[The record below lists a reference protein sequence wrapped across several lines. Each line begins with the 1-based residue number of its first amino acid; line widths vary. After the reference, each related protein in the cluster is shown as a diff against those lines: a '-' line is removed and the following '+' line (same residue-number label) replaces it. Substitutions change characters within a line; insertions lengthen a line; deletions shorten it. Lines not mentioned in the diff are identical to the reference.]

1 MTKKSKTLYISMSR
15 IEKIF
20 GFLYMAFALLA
31 LPEVLQYV
39 NSQLAEPANEA
50 TLNFVFY
57 AVNFLFLSIIFSR
70 FLHASLVAAW
80 RDFWNF
86 IQAVVLGYVA
96 YFAAHK
102 VIEFVLGYLIPGF
115 TNINDAAIAA
125 MAESN
130 YTLMLIG
137 VVFLAPMAEEML
149 YRGLIFRNLCQSS
162 KVAAYL
168 LSMIAF
174 AAIHVIGYLG
184 SEDLTRLVICFVQ
197 YLPAGLCLAWTY
209 SKADNIFA
217 PMVVHAIVNAV
228 AIGALR

>member
-1 MTKKSKTLYISMSR
+1 
-15 IEKIF
+15 
-20 GFLYMAFALLA
+20 MAFSLLA
-31 LPEVLQYV
+31 LPTLLQWV
-39 NSQLAEPANEA
+39 NGQLAEPVNEA
-50 TLNFVFY
+50 TLNFAYYVI
-57 AVNFLFLSIIFSR
+57 NFSFLAIIFSR
-70 FLHASLVAAW
+70 FLRDSLVAAW

-86 IQAVVLGYVA
+86 IQAVILGYVA
-96 YFAAHK
+96 YMAAYK
-102 VIEFVLGYLIPGF
+102 VMGFVLGYLLPGF
-115 TNINDAAIAA
+115 SNINDASIAA

-130 YTLMLIG
+130 YTLMVIA

-149 YRGLIFRNLCQSS
+149 YRGLIFRNLWQSS

-174 AAIHVIGYLG
+174 SAIHVLGYLG
-184 SEDLTRLVICFVQ
+184 SEDLTRLVICFIQ